1 MDRTTHEI
9 RISNWRSIIEQC
21 QARPAGQSAKQWLAD
36 NGISEKT
43 YYYWQRKVRQETY
56 ALIKQDAV
64 PPAKPAMPVS
74 DTRSVAFAE
83 IPYAAVSDN
92 LHPFTPDVV
101 IRKGQTVLELSNSVS
116 DRILEKIMEVMSN
129 A

>member
-1 MDRTTHEI
+1 MDKTTHEI
-9 RISNWRSIIEQC
+9 RISNWRSIVEQC
-21 QARPAGQSAKQWLAD
+21 LARPEGQSAKQWLAD
-36 NGISEKT
+36 NGISEKA

-56 ALIKQDAV
+56 ALIKRDSDSSAA
-64 PPAKPAMPVS
+64 PAS
-74 DTRSVAFAE
+74 DTKSVVFAE
-83 IPYAAVSDN
+83 IPYAAAPDH
-92 LHPFTPDVV
+92 LQPFTPDVV

>member
-1 MDRTTHEI
+1 MDKTTHEI

-21 QARPAGQSAKQWLAD
+21 QARPEGQSAKQWLAD

-56 ALIKQDAV
+56 ALIRQDAV
-64 PPAKPAMPVS
+64 SPAIPAS
-74 DTRSVAFAE
+74 DTKSVTFAE
-83 IPYAAVSDN
+83 IPYAAAPNN
-92 LHPFTPDVV
+92 LQPFTPDVV
-101 IRKGQTVLELSNSVS
+101 IRKGQTVLELFNSVS

>member
-1 MDRTTHEI
+1 MDKTTHEI
-9 RISNWRSIIEQC
+9 RIANWRSIIEQC
-21 QARPAGQSAKQWLAD
+21 QARPEGQSAKQWLSD

-64 PPAKPAMPVS
+64 PAAIPAS
-74 DTRSVAFAE
+74 DTQPVTFAE
-83 IPYAAVSDN
+83 IPCAAAPDN
-92 LHPFTPDVV
+92 LQPFTPDAV

-116 DRILEKIMEVMSN
+116 DRILEKIMEVMGH

>member
-1 MDRTTHEI
+1 MDKTTHEI

-21 QARPAGQSAKQWLAD
+21 QARPEGQSAKQWLAD

-43 YYYWQRKVRQETY
+43 YYYWQRRVRQETY
-56 ALIKQDAV
+56 ALIRQDTV
-64 PPAKPAMPVS
+64 SPAIPAL
-74 DTRSVAFAE
+74 DTKSVTFAE
-83 IPYAAVSDN
+83 IPYAAAPDN
-92 LHPFTPDVV
+92 LQPFAPDVV

-116 DRILEKIMEVMSN
+116 DRILEKIMEAMSN

>member
-1 MDRTTHEI
+1 M
-9 RISNWRSIIEQC
+9 
-21 QARPAGQSAKQWLAD
+21 
-36 NGISEKT
+36 
-43 YYYWQRKVRQETY
+43 RQETY

-64 PPAKPAMPVS
+64 PPAIPE
-74 DTRSVAFAE
+74 SVTFAE
-83 IPYAAVSDN
+83 IPYAAVPDN
-92 LHPFTPDVV
+92 LRPFTPDVV

>member
-1 MDRTTHEI
+1 MDKTTHEI

-21 QARPAGQSAKQWLAD
+21 QARPEGQSAKQWLAD

-43 YYYWQRKVRQETY
+43 YYYWQRRVRQETY
-56 ALIKQDAV
+56 ALIRQDAV
-64 PPAKPAMPVS
+64 SPAIPAL
-74 DTRSVAFAE
+74 DTKSVTFAE
-83 IPYAAVSDN
+83 IPYAAAPDN
-92 LHPFTPDVV
+92 LQPFAPDVV

>member
-1 MDRTTHEI
+1 MDKTTHEI
-9 RISNWRSIIEQC
+9 RIANWRFIIEQC

-64 PPAKPAMPVS
+64 PPAMPAS
-74 DTRSVAFAE
+74 DTQSVTFAE
-83 IPYAAVSDN
+83 IPYAAAPDN
-92 LHPFTPDVV
+92 LQPFTPDVV
-101 IRKGQTVLELSNSVS
+101 VRKGQTVLELSNSVS

>member
-1 MDRTTHEI
+1 MDKTTHEI

-21 QARPAGQSAKQWLAD
+21 HARPAGQSAKQWLAD

-64 PPAKPAMPVS
+64 PPAMPTS
-74 DTRSVAFAE
+74 DTQSVAFAE
-83 IPYAAVSDN
+83 IPYAAASDN
-92 LHPFTPDVV
+92 LQPFTPDVV

>member
-1 MDRTTHEI
+1 MDKTAHEI

-21 QARPAGQSAKQWLAD
+21 HARPTGQSAKQWLAD

-64 PPAKPAMPVS
+64 PPAMPTS
-74 DTRSVAFAE
+74 DTQSVAFAE
-83 IPYAAVSDN
+83 IPYAAASDN
-92 LHPFTPDVV
+92 LQPFTPDVV

>member
-1 MDRTTHEI
+1 MDKTTHEI

-21 QARPAGQSAKQWLAD
+21 QARPEGQSAKQWLAD

-43 YYYWQRKVRQETY
+43 YYYWQRRVRQETY
-56 ALIKQDAV
+56 ALIRQDAV
-64 PPAKPAMPVS
+64 SPAIPALY
-74 DTRSVAFAE
+74 TKSVTFAE
-83 IPYAAVSDN
+83 IPYAAAPDN
-92 LHPFTPDVV
+92 LQPFAPDVV

>member
-1 MDRTTHEI
+1 MDKITHEI

-21 QARPAGQSAKQWLAD
+21 QARPEGQSAKQWLAD
-36 NGISEKT
+36 NGISEKN
-43 YYYWQRKVRQETY
+43 YYYWQRKVRKETY

-64 PPAKPAMPVS
+64 PPAIPVP
-74 DTRSVAFAE
+74 DTPSVTFAE
-83 IPYAAVSDN
+83 IPYAAAPNN
-92 LHPFTPDVV
+92 LQPFTPDAV

-116 DRILEKIMEVMSN
+116 DRILGKIMEVMSN

>member
-1 MDRTTHEI
+1 MDKTTHEI
-9 RISNWRSIIEQC
+9 RIANWRSIIEQC
-21 QARPAGQSAKQWLAD
+21 QARPEGQSAKQWLSD

-64 PPAKPAMPVS
+64 PPAIPAS
-74 DTRSVAFAE
+74 DTQPVTFAE
-83 IPYAAVSDN
+83 IPYAAAPDN
-92 LHPFTPDVV
+92 LQPFAADAV

-116 DRILEKIMEVMSN
+116 DRILEKIMEVMGH

>member
-1 MDRTTHEI
+1 MDKTTHEI

-21 QARPAGQSAKQWLAD
+21 QARPEGQSAKQWLAD

-43 YYYWQRKVRQETY
+43 YYYWQRRVRQETY
-56 ALIKQDAV
+56 ALIRQDV
-64 PPAKPAMPVS
+64 VSPAIPAL
-74 DTRSVAFAE
+74 DTKSVTFAE
-83 IPYAAVSDN
+83 IPYAAAPDN
-92 LHPFTPDVV
+92 LQPFAPDVV

>member
-1 MDRTTHEI
+1 MDKTTHEI

-21 QARPAGQSAKQWLAD
+21 QARPEGQSAKQWLAD

-43 YYYWQRKVRQETY
+43 YYYWQRRVRQETY
-56 ALIKQDAV
+56 ALIRQDAV
-64 PPAKPAMPVS
+64 SPAIPAL
-74 DTRSVAFAE
+74 DTKSVTFAE
-83 IPYAAVSDN
+83 IPYAAAPDN
-92 LHPFTPDVV
+92 LQPFAPDVV

-116 DRILEKIMEVMSN
+116 DRILEKIMEVMSH

>member
-1 MDRTTHEI
+1 MDKTTHEI
-9 RISNWRSIIEQC
+9 RISNWRSIIQQC

-43 YYYWQRKVRQETY
+43 YYYWQRRVRQDTY
-56 ALIKQDAV
+56 ALIKQDAI
-64 PPAKPAMPVS
+64 PPAMPAS
-74 DTRSVAFAE
+74 DTQSVAFAE
-83 IPYAAVSDN
+83 IPYAAASGN
-92 LHPFTPDVV
+92 LHPFNPDVV

>member
-1 MDRTTHEI
+1 MDKTTHEI

-21 QARPAGQSAKQWLAD
+21 QARPEGQSARQWLAD

-56 ALIKQDAV
+56 ELIKQDTV
-64 PPAKPAMPVS
+64 PPAIPES
-74 DTRSVAFAE
+74 DTKSVTFAE
-83 IPYAAVSDN
+83 IPYAAAPDN
-92 LHPFTPDVV
+92 LQPFTPDVL

>member
-1 MDRTTHEI
+1 MDKTTHEI

-21 QARPAGQSAKQWLAD
+21 QARPEGQSAKQWLAD

-43 YYYWQRKVRQETY
+43 YYYWQRRVRQETY

-64 PPAKPAMPVS
+64 PPATAS
-74 DTRSVAFAE
+74 DTQSVTFAE
-83 IPYAAVSDN
+83 IPYAAASDN
-92 LHPFTPDVV
+92 LQPFTPDVV
-101 IRKGQTVLELSNSVS
+101 IRKGQTVLEVSNSIS
-116 DRILEKIMEVMSN
+116 DRILAKIMEVMSN

>member
-1 MDRTTHEI
+1 MDKTTHEI

-21 QARPAGQSAKQWLAD
+21 QARPEGQSARQWLAD

-43 YYYWQRKVRQETY
+43 YYYWQRKVRHETY

-64 PPAKPAMPVS
+64 PPAMPAS
-74 DTRSVAFAE
+74 DTQSVTFAE
-83 IPYAAVSDN
+83 IPYAAAPDK
-92 LHPFTPDVV
+92 LRPFTPDVV
-101 IRKGQTVLELSNSVS
+101 FRKGQTVLELSNSVS

>member
-1 MDRTTHEI
+1 MDKTTHEI
-9 RISNWRSIIEQC
+9 RIANWRFIIEQC

-56 ALIKQDAV
+56 ALIKQNAV
-64 PPAKPAMPVS
+64 PPEMPAS
-74 DTRSVAFAE
+74 DTQSVTFAE
-83 IPYAAVSDN
+83 IPYAAAPGN
-92 LHPFTPDVV
+92 LQPFSPDIV

>member
-1 MDRTTHEI
+1 MDKTTHEI

-21 QARPAGQSAKQWLAD
+21 QAGPAGQSAKQWLAD

-43 YYYWQRKVRQETY
+43 YYYWQRRVRQETY

-64 PPAKPAMPVS
+64 PPAIPAS
-74 DTRSVAFAE
+74 DTQSVAFAE
-83 IPYAAVSDN
+83 IPFAAASGN

-116 DRILEKIMEVMSN
+116 DRILEKITEVMSN

>member
-1 MDRTTHEI
+1 MDKTTHEI

-21 QARPAGQSAKQWLAD
+21 QARPEGQSAKQWLAD

-43 YYYWQRKVRQETY
+43 YYYWQRRVRQETY

-64 PPAKPAMPVS
+64 SPAIPAL
-74 DTRSVAFAE
+74 DTKSVTFAE
-83 IPYAAVSDN
+83 IPYAAAPDN
-92 LHPFTPDVV
+92 LQPFAPDVV

-116 DRILEKIMEVMSN
+116 DRILEKIMEAMSN